1 MNYVDAVYLKTSHMR
16 STEKKYYKISEV
28 AEMLGIP
35 ASTLR
40 YWERS
45 FTVIQPRR
53 HNNIRYY
60 TKEDI
65 EKIRMVWYLVKER
78 GMRLEVAEQEIRH
91 NRRNVSRRHPAIE
104 RLYDVRDRLQ
114 ELSNAL
120 EALWRREGSV

>member
-1 MNYVDAVYLKTSHMR
+1 MR

-104 RLYDVRDRLQ
+104 QLYDVRDRLQ
-114 ELSNAL
+114 ELSDAL